1 MSTTIQSKSYVV
13 LDPLKKG
20 IEMCEAR
27 LTYLETENANLR
39 EQVKAL
45 EADAE
50 SVVIDKLKEKIASL
64 EERLSLS
71 YGEFASKKELKAFK
85 AFEKKHMHQRATSKI
100 QSGEAPY
107 IVPHGTGIGTCFT
120 VVCPICGE
128 KKDITDVSC
137 W

>member
-1 MSTTIQSKSYVV
+1 MPTINKIKNYIAI
-13 LDPLKKG
+13 DPLRKG
-20 IEMCEAR
+20 VEMCEAR
-27 LTYLETENANLR
+27 LNALEEENASLR
-39 EQVKAL
+39 EQVSAL
-45 EADAE
+45 EANAE

-107 IVPHGTGIGTCFT
+107 IVPHGTGVGTCFT

-128 KKDITDVSC
+128 KKDITDISC